1 MKHAYTN
8 TMRASER
15 GFTITEV
22 MVAITLAVFL
32 LMGLFSILQQTRNAN
47 NEASGLSQLQDD
59 ERVAMTILTDTIQ
72 QAGYTPSPN
81 GSLQSKFV
89 ADGTF
94 ANQGQLL
101 VGGAG
106 AVAGDRLT
114 LRYVLADGDSA
125 LTCLGTQ
132 NHTGA
137 LKVFKE
143 IFEIQT
149 GFTGWGSTLAC
160 SSDDGVADQ
169 PLVNNVVNLTFQF
182 AVNTTSAIPA
192 TPPNAVGPTL
202 EGSGAMG
209 NGCPADTYIPT
220 ATMIDAD
227 WTNVCAVKVDIT
239 FINPLYQPPGQ
250 PNPTPGQPPYI
261 TFERVISILSKA
273 GVNVTTVTQT

>member
-8 TMRASER
+8 TRRASER

-81 GSLQSKFV
+81 GNLQSMFV
-89 ADGTF
+89 ADGVF
-94 ANQGQLL
+94 ANPGQLM

-106 AVAGDRLT
+106 PVAGDTLT
-114 LRYVLADGDSA
+114 LRYVLGSFDSA

-132 NHTGA
+132 NKGA
-137 LKVFKE
+137 APKVFKE
-143 IFEIQT
+143 IFEIKSN
-149 GFTGWGSTLAC
+149 FTGWGSTLAC
-160 SSDDGVADQ
+160 SSDDGVGDQ

-192 TPPNAVGPTL
+192 TPPNAVGPTS

-220 ATMIDAD
+220 ATMVAAD